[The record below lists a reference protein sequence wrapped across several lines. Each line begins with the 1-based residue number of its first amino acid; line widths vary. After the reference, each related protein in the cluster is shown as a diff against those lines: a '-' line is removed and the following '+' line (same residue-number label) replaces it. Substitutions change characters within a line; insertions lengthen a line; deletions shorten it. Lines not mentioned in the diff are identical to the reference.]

1 MFRQS
6 LAVMGDLCTRS
17 MRIEHLQTAR
27 AKHERRTPADCTQ
40 SDLIAYTP
48 TYTLHLLA
56 TFADASA
63 IGTTVLQIKEIPSRP
78 SEFDG
83 AICLFNVAQG
93 IDERKVREQLK
104 KFGDIVSYTTAAG
117 CTTAVVLRA
126 KEIS

>member
-56 TFADASA
+56 TFAESRRSHRVLLSSTARSASS
-63 IGTTVLQIKEIPSRP
+63 TW
-78 SEFDG
+78 
-83 AICLFNVAQG
+83 
-93 IDERKVREQLK
+93 LK
-104 KFGDIVSYTTAAG
+104 ASMSARSA
-117 CTTAVVLRA
+117 
-126 KEIS
+126 SS